1 VARVGLSEAGSGD
14 GRICEVGWVL
24 PSSSAHS
31 LIRAA
36 ATSSIIWPVPGQ
48 VWCPWPA
55 AVLPD
60 VVDDGRH
67 VVTAT
72 WQVAKDLIGGGLPQR
87 GEPLGQQ
94 NDELTAAL
102 AELAD
107 VAIDAPEPG
116 VVGLSKQGRCEH
128 CRLLHQRHVGHRW
141 RTFPTLHGS
150 KVPTA
155 FHP

>member
-1 VARVGLSEAGSGD
+1 MARVGLSEAGSGD
-14 GRICEVGWVL
+14 GSICEVGRVL
-24 PSSSAHS
+24 AEFVGALSNQGGRHLEQYLAGSRTG
-31 LIRAA
+31 L
-36 ATSSIIWPVPGQ
+36 V
-48 VWCPWPA
+48 PWPA
-55 AVLPD
+55 GVLPD

-150 KVPTA
+150 KVHTA